1 MKKRLSHF
9 PYNERSRPGWTPSTS
24 LRKPLSPIRSTM
36 KTVTYVPGTF
46 VTLVPGPYISPA
58 TGERREG
65 AASMG
70 GRVFASLTLTPNTR
84 SETLMHSLLM
94 SDGLRRNAWKFPLK
108 MAAKDRFRQITYSE
122 LNSRVNQL
130 AHGFLSLVW

>member
-24 LRKPLSPIRSTM
+24 LQKPLSPIRSTM

-65 AASMG
+65 G
-70 GRVFASLTLTPNTR
+70 FETR
-84 SETLMHSLLM
+84 KKKLGPLMHSLLV
-94 SDGLRRNAWKFPLK
+94 SDVLRRNAWKFPVK
-108 MAAKDRFRQITYSE
+108 IAAKDRFR
-122 LNSRVNQL
+122 
-130 AHGFLSLVW
+130 